1 MANLRRLDLLIKE
14 IEDVYVQEN
23 FRKLKRYL
31 ECLLDASNS
40 GVAGVQGRQGP
51 AGSPGPQG
59 IQGVEGPIGP
69 PGDDATFVIEGTSG
83 QVISGAKLLTVD
95 PQTGSLVYA
104 DSSSEDDSQVIGISL
119 DAAADNTTVRVL
131 TFGELEDPSF
141 STFPIGSDLYLGSNG
156 EITSDAVGSGFHVRI
171 GKVIGPSKIFLD
183 IDEKIELCD

>member
-31 ECLLDASNS
+31 ECFLDASNS

-59 IQGVEGPIGP
+59 IQGVAGPIGP

-95 PQTGSLVYA
+95 PQTGLLVYA
-104 DSSSEDDSQVIGISL
+104 DSSTEDDSQVIGISL
-119 DAAADNTTVRVL
+119 DAAADNTTCL
-131 TFGELEDPSF
+131 LYTSPSPRD
-141 STFPIGSDLYLGSNG
+141 S
-156 EITSDAVGSGFHVRI
+156 
-171 GKVIGPSKIFLD
+171 
-183 IDEKIELCD
+183 